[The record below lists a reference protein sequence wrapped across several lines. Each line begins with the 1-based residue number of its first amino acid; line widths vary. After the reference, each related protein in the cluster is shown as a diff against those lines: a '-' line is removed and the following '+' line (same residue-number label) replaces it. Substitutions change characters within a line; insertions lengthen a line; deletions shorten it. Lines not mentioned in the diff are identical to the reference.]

1 MSHEEFSNIY
11 LPFSSKMYA
20 LAYNILRNSDEA
32 RDCVQDVYAEL
43 WQRRN
48 SIDRDKSPL
57 PLVLTMVRNKPRQ
70 AVKSSSLPIMTSTL
84 VRNNCFDKLKGKHT
98 ENNDLADIL
107 LDNKTED
114 SINASST
121 LVEVMKMISMLPKDQ
136 QKVLRLRTIDGLE
149 IQQIEEM
156 THFSRENRYT
166 LLSRARK
173 TLRDNF
179 KSL

>member
-1 MSHEEFSNIY
+1 MSHEEFSNMY

-20 LAYNILRNSDEA
+20 LAYNILRNRDEA

-48 SIDRDKSPL
+48 SIDCDKSPL
-57 PLVLTMVRNKPRQ
+57 PLVLTMVRNK
-70 AVKSSSLPIMTSTL
+70 
-84 VRNNCFDKLKGKHT
+84 CFDKLKGKHT

-121 LVEVMKMISMLPKDQ
+121 LTEVMKMISMLPKDQ
-136 QKVLRLRTIDGLE
+136 QTVLRLRTIDGLE
-149 IQQIEEM
+149 IQQIEEI
-156 THFSRENRYT
+156 THFSRENIYT

>member
-1 MSHEEFSNIY
+1 MSHEEFSHMY

-57 PLVLTMVRNKPRQ
+57 PLVLTMVRN
-70 AVKSSSLPIMTSTL
+70 
-84 VRNNCFDKLKGKHT
+84 NCFDKLKGKHT

-121 LVEVMKMISMLPKDQ
+121 LVEVMKMISILPKDQ
-136 QKVLRLRTIDGLE
+136 QTVLRLRTIDGLE
-149 IQQIEEM
+149 IQQIEEI
-156 THFSRENRYT
+156 THFSRENIYT

>member
-1 MSHEEFSNIY
+1 MSHEEFSNMY

-57 PLVLTMVRNKPRQ
+57 PLVLTM
-70 AVKSSSLPIMTSTL
+70 

-149 IQQIEEM
+149 IQQIEEI
-156 THFSRENRYT
+156 THFSRENIYT

-173 TLRDNF
+173 TLRVNF

>member
-1 MSHEEFSNIY
+1 MSHEEFSNMY

-57 PLVLTMVRNKPRQ
+57 PLVLTMVRN
-70 AVKSSSLPIMTSTL
+70 
-84 VRNNCFDKLKGKHT
+84 NCFDKLKGKHT

-121 LVEVMKMISMLPKDQ
+121 LAEVMKMISMLPKDQ

-149 IQQIEEM
+149 IQQIEEI
-156 THFSRENRYT
+156 THFSRENIYT

>member
-1 MSHEEFSNIY
+1 MSHEEFSNMY

-57 PLVLTMVRNKPRQ
+57 PLVLTMVRN
-70 AVKSSSLPIMTSTL
+70 
-84 VRNNCFDKLKGKHT
+84 NCFDKLKGKHT

-121 LVEVMKMISMLPKDQ
+121 LVEVMKMINILPKDQ

-149 IQQIEEM
+149 IQQIEEI
-156 THFSRENRYT
+156 THFSRENIYT

>member
-1 MSHEEFSNIY
+1 MSHEEFSNMY

-57 PLVLTMVRNKPRQ
+57 PLVLTMVRNK
-70 AVKSSSLPIMTSTL
+70 
-84 VRNNCFDKLKGKHT
+84 CFDKLKGKHT

-121 LVEVMKMISMLPKDQ
+121 LTEVMKMISMLPKDQ

-149 IQQIEEM
+149 IQQIEEI
-156 THFSRENRYT
+156 THFSRENIYT

>member
-1 MSHEEFSNIY
+1 MSHEEFSNMY

-57 PLVLTMVRNKPRQ
+57 PLVLTMVRN
-70 AVKSSSLPIMTSTL
+70 
-84 VRNNCFDKLKGKHT
+84 NCFDKLKGKHT

-114 SINASST
+114 SINASRT

-149 IQQIEEM
+149 IQQIEEI
-156 THFSRENRYT
+156 THFSRENIYT

>member
-1 MSHEEFSNIY
+1 MSHEEFSNMY
-11 LPFSSKMYA
+11 LPFSSRMYA

-32 RDCVQDVYAEL
+32 RDSVQDVYAEL

-48 SIDRDKSPL
+48 STDRDKSPL
-57 PLVLTMVRNKPRQ
+57 PLVLTMVRN
-70 AVKSSSLPIMTSTL
+70 
-84 VRNNCFDKLKGKHT
+84 NCFDKLKSKHT

-114 SINASST
+114 SINANST
-121 LVEVMKMISMLPKDQ
+121 LFEVMKMISILPKDQ
-136 QKVLRLRTIDGLE
+136 QTVLRLRTIDGLE
-149 IQQIEEM
+149 IQQIEEI
-156 THFSRENRYT
+156 THFSRENIYT

>member
-1 MSHEEFSNIY
+1 MSHEEFSNMY

-20 LAYNILRNSDEA
+20 LAYNILRNRDEA

-57 PLVLTMVRNKPRQ
+57 PLVLTMVRN
-70 AVKSSSLPIMTSTL
+70 
-84 VRNNCFDKLKGKHT
+84 NCLDKLKRKHT

-121 LVEVMKMISMLPKDQ
+121 LAEVMKMISMLPKDQ

-149 IQQIEEM
+149 IQQIEEI
-156 THFSRENRYT
+156 THFSRENIYT

>member
-57 PLVLTMVRNKPRQ
+57 PLVLTMVRN
-70 AVKSSSLPIMTSTL
+70 
-84 VRNNCFDKLKGKHT
+84 NCFDKLKGKHT

-114 SINASST
+114 SINANST

-149 IQQIEEM
+149 IQQIEEI
-156 THFSRENRYT
+156 THFSRENIYT

>member
-1 MSHEEFSNIY
+1 MSHEEFSNMY

-48 SIDRDKSPL
+48 SIDCDKSPL
-57 PLVLTMVRNKPRQ
+57 PLVLTM
-70 AVKSSSLPIMTSTL
+70 

-149 IQQIEEM
+149 IQQIEEI
-156 THFSRENRYT
+156 THFSRENIYT
-166 LLSRARK
+166 VLSRARK

>member
-1 MSHEEFSNIY
+1 MSHEEFSNMY
-11 LPFSSKMYA
+11 LPFSSRMYA

-57 PLVLTMVRNKPRQ
+57 PLVLTMVRN
-70 AVKSSSLPIMTSTL
+70 
-84 VRNNCFDKLKGKHT
+84 NCFDKLKGKHT

-121 LVEVMKMISMLPKDQ
+121 LTEVMKMISMLPKDQ

-149 IQQIEEM
+149 IQQIEEI
-156 THFSRENRYT
+156 THFSRENIYT

>member
-57 PLVLTMVRNKPRQ
+57 PLVLTMVRN
-70 AVKSSSLPIMTSTL
+70 
-84 VRNNCFDKLKGKHT
+84 NCFDKLKGKHT

-121 LVEVMKMISMLPKDQ
+121 LTEVMKMISMLPKDQ
-136 QKVLRLRTIDGLE
+136 QKVPRLRTIDGLE
-149 IQQIEEM
+149 IQQIEEI
-156 THFSRENRYT
+156 THFSRENIYT

>member
-11 LPFSSKMYA
+11 LPFSSRMYA

-48 SIDRDKSPL
+48 SIDCDKSPL
-57 PLVLTMVRNKPRQ
+57 PLVLTM
-70 AVKSSSLPIMTSTL
+70 

-121 LVEVMKMISMLPKDQ
+121 LTEVMKMISMLPKDQ

-149 IQQIEEM
+149 IQQIEEI
-156 THFSRENRYT
+156 THFSRENIYT

>member
-57 PLVLTMVRNKPRQ
+57 PLVLTMVRN
-70 AVKSSSLPIMTSTL
+70 
-84 VRNNCFDKLKGKHT
+84 NCFDKLKGKHT

-121 LVEVMKMISMLPKDQ
+121 LAEVMKMISILPKDQ
-136 QKVLRLRTIDGLE
+136 QTVLRLRTIDGLE
-149 IQQIEEM
+149 IQQIEEI
-156 THFSRENRYT
+156 THFSRENIYT

>member
-1 MSHEEFSNIY
+1 MSHEEFSNMY

-48 SIDRDKSPL
+48 SIDHDKSPL
-57 PLVLTMVRNKPRQ
+57 PLVLTM
-70 AVKSSSLPIMTSTL
+70 

-98 ENNDLADIL
+98 ENNDLSDIL

-121 LVEVMKMISMLPKDQ
+121 LAEVMKMISMLPKDQ
-136 QKVLRLRTIDGLE
+136 QTVLRLRTIDGLE
-149 IQQIEEM
+149 IQQIEEI
-156 THFSRENRYT
+156 THFSRENIYT

>member
-1 MSHEEFSNIY
+1 MSHEEFSNMY

-20 LAYNILRNSDEA
+20 LAYNILRNRDEA

-48 SIDRDKSPL
+48 SIDCDKSPL
-57 PLVLTMVRNKPRQ
+57 PLVLTM
-70 AVKSSSLPIMTSTL
+70 

-114 SINASST
+114 SINANST
-121 LVEVMKMISMLPKDQ
+121 LTEVMKMISMLPKDQ

-149 IQQIEEM
+149 IQQIEEI
-156 THFSRENRYT
+156 THFSRENIYT

-173 TLRDNF
+173 TLRDNL

>member
-1 MSHEEFSNIY
+1 MSHEEFSDMY

-20 LAYNILRNSDEA
+20 LAYNLLRNRDEA

-57 PLVLTMVRNKPRQ
+57 PLVLTM
-70 AVKSSSLPIMTSTL
+70 

-149 IQQIEEM
+149 IQQIEEI
-156 THFSRENRYT
+156 THFSRENIYT

>member
-57 PLVLTMVRNKPRQ
+57 PLVLTMVRN
-70 AVKSSSLPIMTSTL
+70 
-84 VRNNCFDKLKGKHT
+84 NCFDKLKGKHT

-121 LVEVMKMISMLPKDQ
+121 LTEVMKMISMLPKDQ
-136 QKVLRLRTIDGLE
+136 QTVLRLRTIDGLE
-149 IQQIEEM
+149 IQQIEEI
-156 THFSRENRYT
+156 THFSRENIYT

>member
-1 MSHEEFSNIY
+1 MSHEEFSNMY

-57 PLVLTMVRNKPRQ
+57 PLVLTMVRN
-70 AVKSSSLPIMTSTL
+70 
-84 VRNNCFDKLKGKHT
+84 NCFDKLKGKHT

-121 LVEVMKMISMLPKDQ
+121 LTEVMKMISMLPKDQ

-149 IQQIEEM
+149 IQ
-156 THFSRENRYT
+156 
-166 LLSRARK
+166 
-173 TLRDNF
+173 
-179 KSL
+179 

>member
-1 MSHEEFSNIY
+1 MSHEEFSNMY
-11 LPFSSKMYA
+11 LPFSSRMYA

-57 PLVLTMVRNKPRQ
+57 PLVLTMVRN
-70 AVKSSSLPIMTSTL
+70 
-84 VRNNCFDKLKGKHT
+84 NCFDKLKGKHT

-114 SINASST
+114 SIKASST
-121 LVEVMKMISMLPKDQ
+121 FVEVMKMISILPKDQ
-136 QKVLRLRTIDGLE
+136 QTVLRLRTIDGLE
-149 IQQIEEM
+149 IQQIEEI
-156 THFSRENRYT
+156 THFSRENIYT

>member
-57 PLVLTMVRNKPRQ
+57 PLVLTMVRN
-70 AVKSSSLPIMTSTL
+70 
-84 VRNNCFDKLKGKHT
+84 NCFDKLKGKHT

-121 LVEVMKMISMLPKDQ
+121 LTEVMKMISMLPKDQ

-149 IQQIEEM
+149 IQQIEEI
-156 THFSRENRYT
+156 THFSRENIYT

>member
-57 PLVLTMVRNKPRQ
+57 PLVLTMVRN
-70 AVKSSSLPIMTSTL
+70 
-84 VRNNCFDKLKGKHT
+84 NCFDKLKGKHT

-121 LVEVMKMISMLPKDQ
+121 LVEVMKMINILPKDQ

-149 IQQIEEM
+149 IQQIEEI
-156 THFSRENRYT
+156 THFSRENIYT

>member
-1 MSHEEFSNIY
+1 MSHEEFSNMY

-48 SIDRDKSPL
+48 SINHDKSPL
-57 PLVLTMVRNKPRQ
+57 PLVLTM
-70 AVKSSSLPIMTSTL
+70 

-121 LVEVMKMISMLPKDQ
+121 LVEVMKMISILPKDQ
-136 QKVLRLRTIDGLE
+136 QTVLRLRTIDGLE
-149 IQQIEEM
+149 IQQIEEI
-156 THFSRENRYT
+156 THFSRENIYT

>member
-1 MSHEEFSNIY
+1 MSHEEFSNMY

-48 SIDRDKSPL
+48 SINHDKSPL
-57 PLVLTMVRNKPRQ
+57 PLVLTM
-70 AVKSSSLPIMTSTL
+70 

-98 ENNDLADIL
+98 ENNDLSDIL

-121 LVEVMKMISMLPKDQ
+121 LAEVMKMISMLPKDQ
-136 QKVLRLRTIDGLE
+136 QTVLRLRTIDGLE
-149 IQQIEEM
+149 IQQIEEI
-156 THFSRENRYT
+156 THFSRENIYT

>member
-1 MSHEEFSNIY
+1 MSHEEFSNMY

-48 SIDRDKSPL
+48 SIDHDKSPL
-57 PLVLTMVRNKPRQ
+57 PLVLTM
-70 AVKSSSLPIMTSTL
+70 

-149 IQQIEEM
+149 IQQIEEI
-156 THFSRENRYT
+156 THFSRENIYT

>member
-1 MSHEEFSNIY
+1 MSHEEFSNMY

-57 PLVLTMVRNKPRQ
+57 PLVLTM
-70 AVKSSSLPIMTSTL
+70 

-149 IQQIEEM
+149 IQQIEEI
-156 THFSRENRYT
+156 THFSRENIYT

>member
-1 MSHEEFSNIY
+1 MSHEEFSNMY

-57 PLVLTMVRNKPRQ
+57 PLVLTMVRN
-70 AVKSSSLPIMTSTL
+70 
-84 VRNNCFDKLKGKHT
+84 NCFDKLKGKHT
-98 ENNDLADIL
+98 ENNDLSDIL

-121 LVEVMKMISMLPKDQ
+121 LAEVMKMISMLPKDQ
-136 QKVLRLRTIDGLE
+136 QTVLRLRTIDGLE
-149 IQQIEEM
+149 IQQIEEI
-156 THFSRENRYT
+156 THFSRENIYT

>member
-57 PLVLTMVRNKPRQ
+57 PLVLTMVRN
-70 AVKSSSLPIMTSTL
+70 
-84 VRNNCFDKLKGKHT
+84 NCFDKLKGKHT

-121 LVEVMKMISMLPKDQ
+121 LTEVMKMISILPKDQ

-149 IQQIEEM
+149 IQQIEEI
-156 THFSRENRYT
+156 THFSRENIYT

-173 TLRDNF
+173 TLSDNL

>member
-1 MSHEEFSNIY
+1 MSHEEFSNMY

-57 PLVLTMVRNKPRQ
+57 PLVLTMVRN
-70 AVKSSSLPIMTSTL
+70 
-84 VRNNCFDKLKGKHT
+84 NCFDKLKGKHT
-98 ENNDLADIL
+98 ENKDLADIL

-121 LVEVMKMISMLPKDQ
+121 LTEVMKMISMLPKDQ

-149 IQQIEEM
+149 IQQIEEI
-156 THFSRENRYT
+156 THFSRENIYT

>member
-1 MSHEEFSNIY
+1 MSHEEFSNMY

-32 RDCVQDVYAEL
+32 RDSVQDVYAEL

-57 PLVLTMVRNKPRQ
+57 PLVLTMVRN
-70 AVKSSSLPIMTSTL
+70 
-84 VRNNCFDKLKGKHT
+84 NCFDKLKGKHT
-98 ENNDLADIL
+98 ENNDWADIL

-121 LVEVMKMISMLPKDQ
+121 LVEVMKMISILPKDQ
-136 QKVLRLRTIDGLE
+136 QTVLRLRTIDGLE
-149 IQQIEEM
+149 IQQIEEI
-156 THFSRENRYT
+156 THFSRENIYT

>member
-1 MSHEEFSNIY
+1 MSHEEFLNIY

-32 RDCVQDVYAEL
+32 RDSVQDVYAEL

-57 PLVLTMVRNKPRQ
+57 PLVLTMVRN
-70 AVKSSSLPIMTSTL
+70 
-84 VRNNCFDKLKGKHT
+84 NCFDKLKRKHT

-121 LVEVMKMISMLPKDQ
+121 LTEVMKMISMLPKDQ

-149 IQQIEEM
+149 IQQIEEI
-156 THFSRENRYT
+156 THFSRENIYT

>member
-57 PLVLTMVRNKPRQ
+57 PLVLTMVRN
-70 AVKSSSLPIMTSTL
+70 
-84 VRNNCFDKLKGKHT
+84 NCFDKLKGKHT

-121 LVEVMKMISMLPKDQ
+121 LAEVMKMISMLPKDQ
-136 QKVLRLRTIDGLE
+136 QTVLRLRTIDGLE
-149 IQQIEEM
+149 IQQIEEI
-156 THFSRENRYT
+156 THFSRENIYT

>member
-1 MSHEEFSNIY
+1 MSHEEFSNMY

-20 LAYNILRNSDEA
+20 LAYNILRNRDEA

-48 SIDRDKSPL
+48 SIACDKSPL
-57 PLVLTMVRNKPRQ
+57 PLVLTM
-70 AVKSSSLPIMTSTL
+70 

-121 LVEVMKMISMLPKDQ
+121 LTEVMKMISMLPKDQ

-149 IQQIEEM
+149 IQQIEEI
-156 THFSRENRYT
+156 THFSRENIYT

>member
-1 MSHEEFSNIY
+1 MSHEEFSNMY
-11 LPFSSKMYA
+11 LPFSSRMYA

-57 PLVLTMVRNKPRQ
+57 PLVLTMVRNK
-70 AVKSSSLPIMTSTL
+70 
-84 VRNNCFDKLKGKHT
+84 CFDKLKGKHT

-149 IQQIEEM
+149 IQQIEEI
-156 THFSRENRYT
+156 THFSRENIYT

-173 TLRDNF
+173 TLRDNL

>member
-57 PLVLTMVRNKPRQ
+57 PLVLTM
-70 AVKSSSLPIMTSTL
+70 

-149 IQQIEEM
+149 IQQIEEI
-156 THFSRENRYT
+156 THFSRENIYT

>member
-1 MSHEEFSNIY
+1 MSHEEFSNMY
-11 LPFSSKMYA
+11 LPFSSRMYA

-32 RDCVQDVYAEL
+32 RDSVQDVYAEL

-57 PLVLTMVRNKPRQ
+57 PLVLTMVRN
-70 AVKSSSLPIMTSTL
+70 
-84 VRNNCFDKLKGKHT
+84 NCFDKLKSKHT

-114 SINASST
+114 SINANST
-121 LVEVMKMISMLPKDQ
+121 LFEVMKMISILPKDQ
-136 QKVLRLRTIDGLE
+136 QTVLRLRTIDGLE
-149 IQQIEEM
+149 IQQIEEI
-156 THFSRENRYT
+156 THFSRENIYT

>member
-57 PLVLTMVRNKPRQ
+57 PLVLTMVRNK
-70 AVKSSSLPIMTSTL
+70 
-84 VRNNCFDKLKGKHT
+84 CFDKLKGKHT

-149 IQQIEEM
+149 IQQIEEI
-156 THFSRENRYT
+156 THFSRENIYT

-173 TLRDNF
+173 TLRDNL

>member
-1 MSHEEFSNIY
+1 MSHEEFSNMY

-57 PLVLTMVRNKPRQ
+57 PLVLTMVRN
-70 AVKSSSLPIMTSTL
+70 
-84 VRNNCFDKLKGKHT
+84 NCFDKLKGKHT

-121 LVEVMKMISMLPKDQ
+121 LAEVMKMISMLPKDQ
-136 QKVLRLRTIDGLE
+136 QTVLRLRTIDGLE
-149 IQQIEEM
+149 IQQIEEI
-156 THFSRENRYT
+156 THFSRENIYT